1 MAFKKNEYPEWVEK
15 YRAKGRTIRKT
26 KDGYALYHVTSEY
39 RRGQAPRQIQEYL
52 GKITE
57 EDGFVPKRTDKERR
71 FIEYGLS
78 HMIWCSMRR
87 EIVRHFVSPDYDM
100 VRIAIV
106 MHVFGSS
113 DAGIMGLSY
122 LTYSDADRLA
132 GILRKLSPE
141 SIERCGAAVD
151 NALRRRIGDGPDLLT
166 LERLLMLCVVEPGPG
181 SSRKPSV
188 PGQASA
194 LMEKYG
200 LRYE

>member
-78 HMIWCSMRR
+78 HMIWCSMRG
-87 EIVRHFVSPDYDM
+87 EIVRHFVSPDYD
-100 VRIAIV
+100 
-106 MHVFGSS
+106 
-113 DAGIMGLSY
+113 
-122 LTYSDADRLA
+122 T
-132 GILRKLSPE
+132 
-141 SIERCGAAVD
+141 
-151 NALRRRIGDGPDLLT
+151 
-166 LERLLMLCVVEPGPG
+166 
-181 SSRKPSV
+181 KP
-188 PGQASA
+188 Q
-194 LMEKYG
+194 
-200 LRYE
+200 